1 MSATAEQG
9 SVKHT
14 VYPLCLNISDRLCVV
29 IGGGGVAERKVRGI
43 LAAAG
48 RVRVVSPMVTPGL
61 ADMADLQT
69 IEWRR
74 QTYSAPDLDGAF
86 LVFAATNNAEV
97 QQVIRL
103 DAKAAG
109 LLINVADAPE
119 WCDFQVPATIRR
131 GELTLS
137 VATNGRSPAVA
148 AMVKGRLAREF
159 GEEYGLLTAL
169 AALLRN
175 QILAEEGDSEKTKIL
190 FQKILHDDIVDW
202 LRERRWEKI
211 QQHLESVLGR
221 PVGHDLE
228 SLIKENP

>member
-1 MSATAEQG
+1 
-9 SVKHT
+9 
-14 VYPLCLNISDRLCVV
+14 VV

-48 RVRVVSPMVTPGL
+48 RVRVVSPVVTLGL
-61 ADMADLQT
+61 AEMADLQA

-74 QTYSAPDLDGAF
+74 KTYSAPDLDGAF
-86 LVFAATNNAEV
+86 LVFAATNNIEV

-103 DAKAAG
+103 DAKASG
-109 LLINVADAPE
+109 LLINVANAPE
-119 WCDFQVPATIRR
+119 WCDFLVPATIRR

-148 AMVKGRLAREF
+148 AMVKGRLGREF

-169 AALLRN
+169 AAMLRN

>member
-1 MSATAEQG
+1 M
-9 SVKHT
+9 
-14 VYPLCLNISDRLCVV
+14 YPLCLNISGRRCVV

-48 RVRVVSPMVTPGL
+48 RVRVVSPVVTSGL
-61 ADMADLQT
+61 AEMADLQV

-74 QTYSAPDLDGAF
+74 QMYSASDLDGAF
-86 LVFAATNNAEV
+86 LVFAATNNVEV
-97 QQVIRL
+97 QQVIHL

-119 WCDFQVPATIRR
+119 LCDFQVPATIRR
-131 GELTLS
+131 GDLTLS
-137 VATNGRSPAVA
+137 IATNGRSPAVA
-148 AMVKGRLAREF
+148 AMVRERLDREF
-159 GEEYGLLTAL
+159 GKEYGLLTAL
-169 AALLRN
+169 AALLRD
-175 QILAEEGDSEKTKIL
+175 QILAEEGDSKKTKIL

-228 SLIKENP
+228 SLINENP

>member
-1 MSATAEQG
+1 
-9 SVKHT
+9 

-48 RVRVVSPMVTPGL
+48 RVRVVSPVITPGL
-61 ADMADLQT
+61 AEMAVRQA

-74 QTYSAPDLDGAF
+74 QMYSTPDLDGAF
-86 LVFAATNNAEV
+86 LVFAATNNPEV

-109 LLINVADAPE
+109 LLLNVADAPE

-148 AMVKGRLAREF
+148 AMVKARLDREF
-159 GEEYGLLTAL
+159 GKEYGLLTAL
-169 AALLRN
+169 SALLRE

-228 SLIKENP
+228 ILIKENP

>member
-1 MSATAEQG
+1 M
-9 SVKHT
+9 
-14 VYPLCLNISDRLCVV
+14 YPLCLNISDRLCVV

-43 LAAAG
+43 LVAAG
-48 RVRVVSPMVTPGL
+48 RVRVVSPVVTSGL
-61 ADMADLQT
+61 AEMADLQV

-74 QTYSAPDLDGAF
+74 QMYRASDLDGAF
-86 LVFAATNNAEV
+86 LVFAATNNVEV
-97 QQVIRL
+97 QQVIHL

-119 WCDFQVPATIRR
+119 LCDFQVPATIRR
-131 GELTLS
+131 GDLTLS
-137 VATNGRSPAVA
+137 IATNGRSPAVA
-148 AMVKGRLAREF
+148 AMVRERLDREF
-159 GEEYGLLTAL
+159 GKEYGLLTAL
-169 AALLRN
+169 AALLRD
-175 QILAEEGDSEKTKIL
+175 QILAEEGDSKKTKIL

-228 SLIKENP
+228 SLIKENS